1 MPQDGV
7 IVDTSVL
14 ISFLRDD
21 ENHTSEVIGLLEQ
34 NRLVTTGIII
44 AELLQGV
51 KSNREEQAVAE
62 LLQVIN
68 PLEVTTSL
76 WTKAGKMASALRR
89 EGITL
94 PLTDVAIATLAM
106 EHGLAIFTLDRHF
119 EQIPG
124 VRLWRQGE

>member
-14 ISFLRDD
+14 ISFLRDE

-51 KSNREEQAVAE
+51 KSSREEQVVAE

-68 PLEVTTSL
+68 PLEVTTGL
-76 WTKAGKMASALRR
+76 WVKAGKLASVLRR
-89 EGITL
+89 KGVTL
-94 PLTDVAIATLAM
+94 PLTDLAIATLAM
-106 EHGLAIFTLDRHF
+106 EHGLVIFTLDSHF
-119 EQIPG
+119 DQIPG
-124 VRLWRQGE
+124 VRLWRRGE